1 MSQQINL
8 FNPDFLKQE
17 THFSLITML
26 QGLAAIFVGALILYG
41 YALYQVR
48 ELDKQAAQ
56 VLARLNVEQ
65 SALAGY
71 SAGFSPQKTNEL
83 LQSELQQLEKKAE
96 EVRSLTDTLREG
108 QVSNTSGFSEYMRA
122 FSRQVVPGLW
132 LTGFKVNSAEITLSG
147 GTLAPESVPAYIQ
160 KLSHES
166 IMHGKSFSNLQM
178 QPAKEAK
185 YLEFT
190 LFTAPDSQP

>member
-8 FNPDFLKQE
+8 FNPEFLKQE
-17 THFSLITML
+17 THFTLVTML

-56 VLARLNVEQ
+56 VLVRLNAEQ

-71 SAGFSPQKTNEL
+71 SAGFSPQKNNEL
-83 LQSELQQLEKKAE
+83 LQNELLQLEKKAG
-96 EVRSLTDTLREG
+96 EVKSLTDTLREG
-108 QVSNTSGFSEYMRA
+108 QVSNTTGFSDYLRA

-132 LTGFKVNSAEITLSG
+132 LTGFKVSAAEITLSG
-147 GTLAPESVPAYIQ
+147 GALAPESVPAYIQ

-166 IMHGKSFSNLQM
+166 IMHGKSFSNLQI
-178 QPAKEAK
+178 QPAKDAK
-185 YLEFT
+185 HLEFT

>member
-8 FNPDFLKQE
+8 FNPEFLKQE
-17 THFSLITML
+17 THFTLVTML

-56 VLARLNVEQ
+56 VLVRLNAEQ

-71 SAGFSPQKTNEL
+71 SAGFSPQKNNEL
-83 LQSELQQLEKKAE
+83 LQNELQQLEKKAGE
-96 EVRSLTDTLREG
+96 IKSLTDTLREG
-108 QVSNTSGFSEYMRA
+108 QVSNTTGFSDYLRA

-132 LTGFKVNSAEITLSG
+132 LTGFKVSAAEITLSG
-147 GTLAPESVPAYIQ
+147 GALAPESVPAYIQ

-166 IMHGKSFSNLQM
+166 IMHGKSFSNLQI
-178 QPAKEAK
+178 QPAKDAK
-185 YLEFT
+185 HLEFT
-190 LFTAPDSQP
+190 LFTAQDSQP